1 MNINVVW
8 MGDLNDWEIGNCRK
22 QLQQSSGKLLIAA
35 ELIEVWI
42 LSFPVFALSHAC
54 FSWSNFV
61 SGRESRTLP
70 CWIYCLYRF
79 VS

>member
-22 QLQQSSGKLLIAA
+22 QLQQSSGKFIAA

-42 LSFPVFALSHAC
+42 LSFPVFASSHPC
-54 FSWSNFV
+54 FGWSNFV
-61 SGRESRTLP
+61 TGRESRT
-70 CWIYCLYRF
+70 
-79 VS
+79 

>member
-22 QLQQSSGKLLIAA
+22 ELQQSSGKLIAA

-42 LSFPVFALSHAC
+42 LSFPVFASSHPC

-61 SGRESRTLP
+61 TGREMRT
-70 CWIYCLYRF
+70 
-79 VS
+79 